1 MFGEIKMTTFDS
13 ILLFLKIIL
22 VFSVTSMIFNPSV
35 VSIVAT
41 MVGMSIV
48 AVLDLINVLRKNY
61 EN

>member
-1 MFGEIKMTTFDS
+1 MTTFDNVL
-13 ILLFLKIIL
+13 IFLKIIL
-22 VFSVTSMIFNPSV
+22 VFSATSVIFNPSV

-41 MVGMSIV
+41 VVGMSMI

>member
-1 MFGEIKMTTFDS
+1 MFGGIKMTTFDS